1 MSRTPHGEEIVLS
14 SASKTMTEAE
24 LSLLDNAY
32 AVEEGRLDSVWAG
45 QHQNILAL
53 SILLCLALLTNLSAA
68 PVILFRRTR

>member
-24 LSLLDNAY
+24 LSLLDYAD
-32 AVEEGRLDSVWAG
+32 AVEDSVWAG

-53 SILLCLALLTNLSAA
+53 SLLLCLALLTNLSAA